1 MTVLSYFSKMLYI
14 EDQDTGRLPVSDI
27 FGGSDRDRS
36 DMQEKD
42 S

>member
-27 FGGSDRDRS
+27 FGDPDRDRP